1 MCYAVSN
8 TKTQKEIEEISKTRW
23 QSKES
28 YKPYFYLSAFSYPN
42 LHVQTND
49 IPMYIENA
57 IWGFVPESAFR
68 DVHFFRK
75 KYHTFNAR
83 AEELWDSKI
92 YAKAINTQRCLIW
105 ADGFFE
111 PHRINNQSIPYY
123 CYQPSSPK
131 SSNRQL
137 FAFAGL
143 YSKTENNA
151 LTCTIITTE
160 ANDFFA
166 EIHNVK
172 KRMPMVLS
180 HQFYQDWLNP
190 YANTL
195 QIKDLLHNGFT
206 SEAFKAH
213 PVSSNIYN
221 KNIDSNIPDI
231 LNEVEKGTLF

>member
-8 TKTQKEIEEISKTRW
+8 TKTQKEIEALTKAKW
-23 QSKES
+23 KSKEP
-28 YKPYFYLSAFSYPN
+28 YLPYFHLSAFSYPN
-42 LHVQTND
+42 LHVQTID
-49 IPMYIENA
+49 APMYIENA
-57 IWGFVPESAFR
+57 TWGFVPESAFK
-68 DVHFFRK
+68 DVDSFRK

-83 AEELWDSKI
+83 AEDLWDSRI
-92 YAKAINTQRCLIW
+92 YAEALNTQRCLIW

-123 CYQPSSPK
+123 CYQPNAPK
-131 SSNRQL
+131 SNNRQL

-151 LTCTIITTE
+151 LTCTIITTK

-172 KRMPMVLS
+172 KRMPFILS
-180 HQFYQDWLNP
+180 NQFYQVWLDPN
-190 YANTL
+190 ANMP
-195 QIKDLLHNGFT
+195 QIKDLLNYGFT
-206 SEAFKAH
+206 NEAFKAH
-213 PVSSNIYN
+213 PVSSSIYN
-221 KNIDSNIPDI
+221 KNSDTNIPDI